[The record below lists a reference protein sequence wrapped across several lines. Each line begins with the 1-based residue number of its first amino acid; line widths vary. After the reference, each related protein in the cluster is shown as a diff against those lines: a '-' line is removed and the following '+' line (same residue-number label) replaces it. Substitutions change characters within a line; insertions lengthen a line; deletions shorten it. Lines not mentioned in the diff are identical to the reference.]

1 MKNYFITFYIQYP
14 YYLPHV
20 LPIAKKLKKYQK
32 SILFVLS
39 NKNTNNFI
47 EDTLNKEEI
56 EFTYGEDRLEEV
68 DSKILFFLNHYEPVQ
83 TKSIIVFMAH
93 AIGTKKCS
101 FDSMIFIAD
110 IVFTEGDYRFDG
122 LNQKYP
128 QFKDKIYKIGYS
140 KLDPIKQYNN
150 KKISLLENMILDP
163 NKKTILYAPTFY
175 PSSITKM
182 SKSFPLDFKDCN
194 IIVKP
199 HYLSLNRKKYKSQVD
214 MFHKWDKSSNV
225 YICNQKDYDLIPFLA
240 ISDILISDE
249 SSAVFEFAA
258 LNKPVILN
266 RFIKLRLSYML
277 FPRKLF
283 KRLDQGMDIYRN
295 IGPNPKSYK
304 QMRLDINEELKN
316 SSKYE
321 KIRVEYNKKIVG
333 IVDGD
338 VSKRAVDIL
347 LAKSK

>member
-1 MKNYFITFYIQYP
+1 LKNYFITFYIQYP

-56 EFTYGEDRLEEV
+56 EFTYGEDRLKEV
-68 DSKILFFLNHYEPVQ
+68 DSKILFFLNHYEPVH

-110 IVFTEGDYRFDG
+110 IVFTEGDYRFNG

-150 KKISLLENMILDP
+150 KRISLLENMSLDP

-182 SKSFPLDFKDCN
+182 SKSFPLDFKNCN

-214 MFHKWDKSSNV
+214 MFHKWDKSSNI

-277 FPRKLF
+277 FPQKLF